1 MTRKKEV
8 PFRQIKGK
16 GLDALFGEL
25 PEIDEIASS
34 NVLSM
39 LAIELIVLPAQQP
52 RRYFD
57 PEKLA
62 QLVESVKAH
71 GIIEP
76 LLVRPLKATDSLEE
90 IPSRYELVAGERR
103 YRAAKE
109 IGLTEVPIVVREL
122 SSDEA
127 LQLAL
132 IENLQREDLNP
143 IEETEGILQ
152 LLAFR
157 LKCSVAET
165 SSLLYRMNNA
175 AVGNVNHNVMISS
188 EAALVKACFSEIGIM
203 GWESYIRNRLPLL
216 KLPEDIL
223 ECLRQGKIEYTKA
236 KAIAQIKEKNART
249 NLLQEAIAQN
259 LSLKDIRDRVV
270 ASRQVHAEQPLPSLQ
285 SRLTVA
291 YQKAQKAQI
300 WQNPKKQ
307 KQLEKLLLKLE
318 KLCDDLS

>member
-1 MTRKKEV
+1 MTRKKEM

-25 PEIDEIASS
+25 PEIDETPSS
-34 NVLSM
+34 NSRSTLDID
-39 LAIELIVLPAQQP
+39 AIVLPAQQP

-62 QLVESVKAH
+62 FLVESVKTH

-76 LLVRPLKATDSLEE
+76 LLVRPLDSGN
-90 IPSRYELVAGERR
+90 YELVAGERR

-143 IEETEGILQ
+143 VEETEGILQ

-157 LKCSVAET
+157 LKCSVIEA

-188 EAALVKACFSEIGIM
+188 EAALVKTCFAEIGIM
-203 GWESYIRNRLPLL
+203 GWESYTRNRLPLL

-236 KAIAQIKEKNART
+236 KAIAQIKEKAART
-249 NLLQEAIAQN
+249 NLLQVAIAQN
-259 LSLKDIRDRVV
+259 LSLKEIRDRVI
-270 ASRQVHAEQPLPSLQ
+270 ASRQAAPKTDAEPTLK
-285 SRLTVA
+285 SRLTGA

-300 WQNPKKQ
+300 WQDPKKQ

>member
-1 MTRKKEV
+1 MTRKKEM

-25 PEIDEIASS
+25 PEIDETPIAT
-34 NVLSM
+34 SM
-39 LAIELIVLPAQQP
+39 STLDIKAIVLPAQQP

-62 QLVESVKAH
+62 QLVESVKVH

-76 LLVRPLKATDSLEE
+76 LLVRPLEIGDSQEDAS
-90 IPSRYELVAGERR
+90 PRYELVAGERR

-109 IGLTEVPIVVREL
+109 VGLTEVPIVVREL

-143 IEETEGILQ
+143 VEETEGILQ

-157 LKCSVAET
+157 LNCSIADT

-188 EAALVKACFSEIGIM
+188 EASLVKACFSEIGIM
-203 GWESYIRNRLPLL
+203 GWESYTRNRLPLL
-216 KLPEDIL
+216 KLPEEIL

-236 KAIAQIKEKNART
+236 KAIAQIKEKTART
-249 NLLQEAIAQN
+249 NLLQVAIAQN

-270 ASRQVHAEQPLPSLQ
+270 AFRQADVEPPLPSLQ

-318 KLCDDLS
+318 KLCDDLG

>member
-1 MTRKKEV
+1 MTRKKEM

-25 PEIDEIASS
+25 PEIGETPSS
-34 NVLSM
+34 NVIST
-39 LAIELIVLPAQQP
+39 LAIESIVLPAQQP

-76 LLVRPLKATDSLEE
+76 LLVRPLDSG
-90 IPSRYELVAGERR
+90 SYELVAGERR

-109 IGLTEVPIVVREL
+109 VGLTAVPIVVREL

-143 IEETEGILQ
+143 VEETEGILQ

-157 LKCSVAET
+157 LNCSIASA

-175 AVGNVNHNVMISS
+175 AVGNVNHNVMISP
-188 EAALVKACFSEIGIM
+188 EAALVKTCFSEIGIM
-203 GWESYIRNRLPLL
+203 GWESYTRNRLPLL

-236 KAIAQIKEKNART
+236 KAIAQIKEKTARA
-249 NLLQEAIAQN
+249 NLLQVAIAQN

-270 ASRQVHAEQPLPSLQ
+270 ASRQVDAEPPLPSLQ

-307 KQLEKLLLKLE
+307 KQFEKLLLKLE
-318 KLCDDLS
+318 KLCDDLN

>member
-1 MTRKKEV
+1 MTRNKKEM

-25 PEIDEIASS
+25 PEIGETS
-34 NVLSM
+34 NSNPLSM
-39 LAIELIVLPAQQP
+39 LAIESIVLPAQQP

-76 LLVRPLKATDSLEE
+76 LLVRPLEGGE
-90 IPSRYELVAGERR
+90 RYELVAGERR

-109 IGLTEVPIVVREL
+109 IGLAEVPIVVREL

-143 IEETEGILQ
+143 VEETEGILQ

-175 AVGNVNHNVMISS
+175 AVGNVNHNVMISP
-188 EAALVKACFSEIGIM
+188 EAALVKACFLEIGIM
-203 GWESYIRNRLPLL
+203 GWESYTRNRLPLL

-236 KAIAQIKEKNART
+236 KAIAQVKEKVARA
-249 NLLQEAIAQN
+249 NMLQVAITQN
-259 LSLKDIRDRVV
+259 LSLKDIRDRVIT
-270 ASRQVHAEQPLPSLQ
+270 SRQVDSEPQLPSLK